1 MAIIGNQVPPPSP
14 LPPNFRRR
22 VVVKFRPEAERAFA
36 RAEGDEIAQGA
47 GAAGAELV
55 AAFPGLTFEPYFA
68 NLGESTLRGFANR
81 GSEAEGAGAAARF
94 TSYFAVQPPGDTPPE
109 EVAKAIAQLPDVE
122 AAYVEGGPTPPPGRS
137 ARSAI
142 APPVDPSDDPRNPNQ
157 GYLDAAPAGIDA
169 RWAWSRV
176 AGSGITFVDLEQGWD
191 LAHEDLVRAGISIIS
206 GLDQDYPG
214 YGTAVL
220 GEVVGVDNTVGGVG
234 IAPAVSARVVS
245 QWRENGTYNTAE
257 AILSA
262 VDAMKAG
269 DVLLLEAQTS
279 YPTATGFVPVEVE
292 LAVFDAI
299 QFATSQ
305 GIVVVEAGANGSVD
319 LDEFQDLDGKQI
331 LNRGSRDFRDSGAIL
346 VGAASAAAPH
356 ERLGFSNFGSR
367 VDCFAWG
374 ESIDTC
380 GDGWQGRDPQAYT
393 SFFGGTSGASPIV
406 TGAALLVQSWNVAEG
421 KERLSPK
428 ALRELLSDPSLNTA
442 SDPKADRIGVMPDLR
457 AIIEG
462 KKPEPEPELE
472 FDPNRWK
479 AVQWIL
485 FGVAEDGGGV

>member
-14 LPPNFRRR
+14 LPPNYKPR
-22 VVVKFRPEAERAFA
+22 VVVKFRPDAERAFA
-36 RAEGDEIAQGA
+36 RTTGDEIARGA

-68 NLGESTLRGFANR
+68 NLGESTLRGFASR
-81 GSEAEGAGAAARF
+81 GPQTEGAGAAARF
-94 TSYFAVQPPGDTPPE
+94 NSYFAVQPPADTAPE

-122 AAYVEGGPTPPPGRS
+122 AAYVEGGPTPPPAPSARS
-137 ARSAI
+137 ARSGI
-142 APPVDPSDDPRNPNQ
+142 LPPVDPSDDPRNPNQ
-157 GYLDAAPAGIDA
+157 GYLDAAPVGIDA
-169 RWAWSRV
+169 RWAWSQV
-176 AGSGITFVDLEQGWD
+176 DGGGIAFVDLEQGWD

-214 YGTAVL
+214 HGTAVL
-220 GEVVGVDNTVGGVG
+220 GEVVGVDNRVGGVG

-245 QWRENGTYNTAE
+245 QWREDGTYNTAE

-262 VDAMKAG
+262 VDAMKPG
-269 DVLLLEAQTS
+269 DVLLLEAQAS
-279 YPTATGFVPVEVE
+279 YPTAAGFVPVEVE

-380 GDGWQGRDPQAYT
+380 GDGWQGRDPQASVT
-393 SFFGGTSGASPIV
+393 ELGSMVSNEASRRDLDR
-406 TGAALLVQSWNVAEG
+406 TGLALIRRAAD
-421 KERLSPK
+421 
-428 ALRELLSDPSLNTA
+428 ELA
-442 SDPKADRIGVMPDLR
+442 AKG
-457 AIIEG
+457 
-462 KKPEPEPELE
+462 
-472 FDPNRWK
+472 
-479 AVQWIL
+479 
-485 FGVAEDGGGV
+485 